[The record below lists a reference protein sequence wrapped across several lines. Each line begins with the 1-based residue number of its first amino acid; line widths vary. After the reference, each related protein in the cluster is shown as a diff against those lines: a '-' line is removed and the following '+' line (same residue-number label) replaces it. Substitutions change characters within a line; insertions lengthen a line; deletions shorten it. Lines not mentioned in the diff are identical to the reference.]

1 MEDKYTQKAT
11 NDNLNKQTQNYIEA
25 SIEVFILLQRIGT
38 KWVEQIEIET

>member
-11 NDNLNKQTQNYIEA
+11 NDNLNGQTQNYIDA

-38 KWVEQIEIET
+38 K